1 MERSTRW
8 GQAMTYKDC
17 EELFKEEFHIDV
29 TDSYLHD
36 ITDYVG
42 EKMLAEDK
50 QAAKEWEI
58 MLESGKGAAA
68 MADIIP
74 SKPTKKGV
82 FYIMIDGSMLNTRD
96 SQDGESS
103 WKEVKLALFFAAE
116 DAKKRGKGETVSIRK
131 KDYAVWLG
139 GVEEFY
145 YYVLE
150 AAVRNHCF
158 DYEQIVVISDGAT
171 WIREMCKELF
181 PDAVQ
186 ILDFWHMAENI
197 YSFAR
202 FLFHDDESKYK
213 PWAETLIERLKRG
226 DTEERAAVLSELKRY
241 EKKKCPA
248 GVCNAYTYLKNNQE
262 KIHYADY
269 RAKGWYIGSGPME
282 SSNKTAVQRRM
293 KQSGMRWGMQHAR
306 RLLALRTRRD
316 AGRWDEVTAKLQ
328 NLAA

>member
-1 MERSTRW
+1 VEIESGQGGGSGRRERRETPLDDFLGIKALPHKATALAMERSARW

-36 ITDYVG
+36 LTDYVG
-42 EKMLAEDK
+42 GKMLVEDE
-50 QAAKEWEI
+50 QAAKKWDV

-74 SKPTKKGV
+74 LKATNKGV
-82 FYIMIDGSMLNTRD
+82 FYVMSDGSMLNTRD

-103 WKEVKLALFFAAE
+103 WKEVKLALFFAAT
-116 DAKKRGKGETVSIRK
+116 DTITRKRGNDETVSIEK
-131 KDYAVWLG
+131 KDYAVWFG
-139 GVEEFY
+139 DVKTFACH
-145 YYVLE
+145 VLE

-186 ILDFWHMAENI
+186 ILDFWHMAENV

-202 FLFHDDESKYK
+202 LLFHDDEAKYK
-213 PWAETLIERLKRG
+213 PWAKACVERLREG
-226 DTEERAAVLSELKRY
+226 DEEESTAVLSELKQY
-241 EKKKCPA
+241 EKQKCSA
-248 GVCNAYTYLKNNQE
+248 GVGNVYTYLKNNQE
-262 KIHYADY
+262 KIAYAEY
-269 RAKGWYIGSGPME
+269 EAKGWYI
-282 SSNKTAVQRRM
+282 
-293 KQSGMRWGMQHAR
+293 
-306 RLLALRTRRD
+306 RL
-316 AGRWDEVTAKLQ
+316 V
-328 NLAA
+328 